1 MTVLTFPSVGAKPD
15 KVPLIDDAEV
25 RGQDKTRPPP
35 MFHPKFLEAGGVGS
49 LPHSNGKPFIPRIH
63 PCTEYKR
70 MAEKMTRITTIVV
83 GIMLILYFTIDTL
96 CKSYVQDIQQKHQ
109 ATEDEAAA
117 AAAVA
122 AAASAAEPYKSYSS
136 YAAAESD
143 MLTMPSPSSPD
154 PDSQIITL
162 FSMVIKGDR
171 PVKTLPKAPPIIV
184 NKSARFVHDFSINIT
199 GIIDVENRRCFVMP
213 LLRNYVHPPEAL
225 FELLYRMSSGYYS
238 VDINKILSDYRMV
251 QPAINDLS
259 DYGLYISKDCADFA
273 TYKLEKD
280 VVTESP

>member
-15 KVPLIDDAEV
+15 KVPLMDDAEV

-35 MFHPKFLEAGGVGS
+35 MFHPKFLEAGGVGG
-49 LPHSNGKPFIPRIH
+49 LPHSNGKPFTPCIH
-63 PCTEYKR
+63 RCTEYKR
-70 MAEKMTRITTIVV
+70 MIQKMIRITAVVV
-83 GIMLILYFTIDTL
+83 GIMLILYFTVDTL
-96 CKSYVQDIQQKHQ
+96 CKSYVQELQQKQQ
-109 ATEDEAAA
+109 ATENEAAA
-117 AAAVA
+117 N
-122 AAASAAEPYKSYSS
+122 AASEPCKSYSS

-143 MLTMPSPSSPD
+143 MLTMPSSSPSPD
-154 PDSQIITL
+154 PDPQILTL
-162 FSMVIKGDR
+162 FSLVIKKDGL
-171 PVKTLPKAPPIIV
+171 VKTLPKPPPITV

-238 VDINKILSDYRMV
+238 ADINKILSDYRMV

-259 DYGLYISKDCADFA
+259 DYGLYISKDCADFV
-273 TYKLEKD
+273 TFKLEKD

>member
-15 KVPLIDDAEV
+15 KVPLIDVAEV

-35 MFHPKFLEAGGVGS
+35 MFHPKFLEAGGVGG
-49 LPHSNGKPFIPRIH
+49 LPHSNGKPFIPH
-63 PCTEYKR
+63 SCSEFKR
-70 MAEKMTRITTIVV
+70 MFDKMSRITTIVV

-96 CKSYVQDIQQKHQ
+96 CKSYVQEIQQKQQ
-109 ATEDEAAA
+109 ATKDEAAA
-117 AAAVA
+117 AV
-122 AAASAAEPYKSYSS
+122 AEPYKSYSS

-143 MLTMPSPSSPD
+143 MLTMPSPSPSSPD
-154 PDSQIITL
+154 PDPQIITL
-162 FSMVIKGDR
+162 FSMVIKADR
-171 PVKTLPKAPPIIV
+171 PVKTLPKAPPITV

-199 GIIDVENRRCFVMP
+199 GIIDVENQRCFVMP

-273 TYKLEKD
+273 TFKLEKD

>member
-1 MTVLTFPSVGAKPD
+1 MTVLTLPSVGAKPD
-15 KVPLIDDAEV
+15 KVPLIDEAEV
-25 RGQDKTRPPP
+25 LGQDNARSPPT
-35 MFHPKFLEAGGVGS
+35 FHPKFLEAGGAGG
-49 LPHSNGKPFIPRIH
+49 LPHSNGTPFIPCYQRRA
-63 PCTEYKR
+63 EYKR
-70 MAEKMTRITTIVV
+70 MAQKMTRITTIVV
-83 GIMLILYFTIDTL
+83 GVMLILYFTIDIL
-96 CKSYVQDIQQKHQ
+96 CKSYVQEIQQKQQ
-109 ATEDEAAA
+109 AIEDQAAA
-117 AAAVA
+117 AAA
-122 AAASAAEPYKSYSS
+122 AAASAAVPCKSYSS

-154 PDSQIITL
+154 PDPQIITL
-162 FSMVIKGDR
+162 FSMVIKGDGS
-171 PVKTLPKAPPIIV
+171 VKTLPKAPPITV

-251 QPAINDLS
+251 QPAISDLS
-259 DYGLYISKDCADFA
+259 DYGLYISKDCADLTTF
-273 TYKLEKD
+273 KLEKD